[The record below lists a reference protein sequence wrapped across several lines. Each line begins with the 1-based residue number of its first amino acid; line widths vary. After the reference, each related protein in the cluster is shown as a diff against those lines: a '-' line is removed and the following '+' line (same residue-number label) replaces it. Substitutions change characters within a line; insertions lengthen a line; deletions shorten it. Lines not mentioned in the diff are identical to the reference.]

1 MDGMDGEREAG
12 GALWWR
18 AAPRG
23 RECELCFFWFVTHLL
38 TPPFFSAR
46 PSRSP
51 LPHAPPSTH
60 THPPPLTHV
69 IMNTDKA
76 LDGLAKAI
84 DTAQPKVEEAVRK
97 ALGEDAAK
105 KVHDVIETIEHKLQD
120 PVSGRGERGGRGDG
134 VGGRADGRP
143 ARCDT
148 FGTRAPSAR
157 GLCPPAPK
165 QDV

>member
-1 MDGMDGEREAG
+1 
-12 GALWWR
+12 
-18 AAPRG
+18 
-23 RECELCFFWFVTHLL
+23 
-38 TPPFFSAR
+38 
-46 PSRSP
+46 
-51 LPHAPPSTH
+51 
-60 THPPPLTHV
+60 
-69 IMNTDKA
+69 MNTDKA

-120 PVSGRGERGGRGDG
+120 PVSGRGKRGGRGA
-134 VGGRADGRP
+134 VWGGEGRWERP

-157 GLCPPAPK
+157 GLCPPAPM
-165 QDV
+165 